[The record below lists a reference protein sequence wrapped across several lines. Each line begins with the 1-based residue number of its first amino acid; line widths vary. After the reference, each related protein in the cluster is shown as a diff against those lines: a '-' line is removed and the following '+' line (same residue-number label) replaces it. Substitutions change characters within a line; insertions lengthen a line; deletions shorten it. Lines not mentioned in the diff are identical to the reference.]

1 MLYFFPLQRT
11 DSLGYNPDGF
21 TCFPCRIK
29 YSHEDEYM
37 RHLRTVHG
45 QMEPQA
51 TPIDAQRLDEALR
64 SALKASYKKIVM
76 EVPLPFLGSLLFL

>member
-1 MLYFFPLQRT
+1 
-11 DSLGYNPDGF
+11 
-21 TCFPCRIK
+21 
-29 YSHEDEYM
+29 M

-45 QMEPQA
+45 QMEPQS

-76 EVPLPFLGSLLFL
+76 EVILLILLLQSFLI